1 MRRKRNVDG
10 HYTAHQFSHVG
21 MGIGQLQYVHGHIN
35 GLAYKHLQVLRT
47 LGILLITRGISVHT
61 EVAILFTATSS
72 PFVVTPSCPNI
83 QLCLGFL
90 FIKIV
95 SGMPD
100 ESIVARTSKMYIH
113 MICRASRDFLAI
125 KWRRTSKQRILDSS
139 RQDELILT
147 VLLYKCMARCLSDT

>member
-10 HYTAHQFSHVG
+10 HYTAHQFSHVA

-47 LGILLITRGISVHT
+47 LGVLLITRGISVHT

-125 KWRRTSKQRILDSS
+125 K
-139 RQDELILT
+139 
-147 VLLYKCMARCLSDT
+147 